1 MKNGLRINTII
12 ALLFAWSVLWVPTF
26 LMFLAKDR
34 VRAFQAIESH
44 IAIPYLL
51 SILSVV
57 GELSLCAACI
67 VKLIDLIKRGYVP
80 LWLNAT
86 IIMALV
92 TNYWHWT
99 LIDNIVSV

>member
-1 MKNGLRINTII
+1 MKNELRIKTIV

-26 LMFLAKDR
+26 LLFLAKDR
-34 VRAFQAIESH
+34 VRDFQAIENH
-44 IAIPYLL
+44 IVIPYLL
-51 SILSVV
+51 PILSMV

-67 VKLIDLIKRGYVP
+67 VKLIELIKRGYGP
-80 LWLNAT
+80 LWLNVA
-86 IIMALV
+86 IVMALV

>member
-26 LMFLAKDR
+26 LIFLAKDR
-34 VRAFQAIESH
+34 VRDFQAIESH
-44 IAIPYLL
+44 ITIPYLFPIL
-51 SILSVV
+51 SIV

-67 VKLIDLIKRGYVP
+67 VKLIDLINRDYGP
-80 LWLNAT
+80 LWLNAA

-99 LIDNIVSV
+99 LIDNIISV